1 MMQQKQKGITKNEM
15 AYIFAIIL
23 GLIIGVLIK
32 RVRVG
37 VMIGLV
43 LCVLIGLSSIMRF
56 MRNK

>member
-1 MMQQKQKGITKNEM
+1 MAQQKGITKNEM

-23 GLIIGVLIK
+23 GLVIGVLVK
-32 RVRVG
+32 RIRVG

-56 MRNK
+56 IRNK